1 VGEQRYRLAVCKG
14 PNCSFNGARA
24 VVEALR
30 EALKAQG
37 LGQRC
42 TLARGGCYGLCAFGP
57 NVIVRREDVNAPVNP
72 LAPGDF
78 MLLGVEGEYH
88 YSAVNPA
95 GAARIVAEHIGQDR
109 PVEELLHVNRAKG
122 ISVPKTG
129 T

>member
-1 VGEQRYRLAVCKG
+1 VGEHYRLAVCKG
-14 PNCSFNGARA
+14 PNCSFNGARK

-30 EALKAQG
+30 DALREQG
-37 LGQRC
+37 LEDRC

-57 NVIVRREDVNAPVNP
+57 NVIVRHDDPSVPVNP

-78 MLLGVEGEYH
+78 MLLGVAGESH

-95 GAARIVAEHIGQDR
+95 QAARIVAEHIGQDQ
-109 PVEELLHVNRAKG
+109 PVQEWLHVNRARG
-122 ISVPKTG
+122 IAVPKTG